1 MDEDVSESEERDFDF
16 DVPTEPAAVHADLRD
31 EFESEIENGGV
42 TTDFPHE
49 TGALDYS
56 PELRDATI
64 DAVATY
70 LWDQWE
76 SALVDAAV
84 SRERFGEVVELSTY
98 ASLQWVHEKVDWD
111 FLVSDVISSL
121 NRMDELFD
129 DGEPT
134 E

>member
-56 PELRDATI
+56 T
-64 DAVATY
+64 
-70 LWDQWE
+70 E
-76 SALVDAAV
+76 SL
-84 SRERFGEVVELSTY
+84 
-98 ASLQWVHEKVDWD
+98 K
-111 FLVSDVISSL
+111 
-121 NRMDELFD
+121 
-129 DGEPT
+129 
-134 E
+134 